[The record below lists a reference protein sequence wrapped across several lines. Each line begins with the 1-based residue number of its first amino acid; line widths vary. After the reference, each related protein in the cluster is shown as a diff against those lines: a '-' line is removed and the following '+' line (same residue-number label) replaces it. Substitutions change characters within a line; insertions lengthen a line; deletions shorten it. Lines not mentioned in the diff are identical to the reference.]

1 ASRSTD
7 APGTTE
13 SFFDL
18 EMLSEDTLERII
30 DEGWED
36 GIYEEEQN
44 MERIRSNIE
53 RERMKN
59 SEYIPF
65 KLIDVL
71 KGDFSIRNIQD
82 LLWKADGVSVCD
94 AFEYKKGGHERRIQF
109 LEDVSVSRSGTCA
122 TRRRKGERR
131 CRRSLH
137 VMNPNHNCALPI
149 IKSRGGGR

>member
-30 DEGWED
+30 EEGWED

-94 AFEYKKGGHERRIQF
+94 AFEYKKGGPEGRIQF

-122 TRRRKGERR
+122 RESSLRRAL